1 MRLGFISEQF
11 ESGNKGPGVISQP
24 GEDPGGKSYGIYQ
37 LSRSTLL
44 AYLKQSSIK
53 FISPPFS
60 EEFDTDWQFMA
71 DMYDYEFALDQ
82 HLFITK
88 THFMPAII
96 YAGGF
101 LGYNTESTRIQE
113 AIFSMSVQHAGV
125 NIILKNAFASSASV
139 DDQLIQLYQSRWLY
153 VKALKLPDRI
163 KIILQRRYTTEL
175 RAVRNI
181 VE

>member
-24 GEDPGGKSYGIYQ
+24 GEDPGGKSYGVYQ

-44 AYLKQSSIK
+44 AYLKQDSFK
-53 FISPPFS
+53 FPSTPFS
-60 EEFDTDWQFMA
+60 EEFDDEWMFTA

-96 YAGGF
+96 YAGF

-113 AIFSMSVQHAGV
+113 AVFSTSVQHAGV
-125 NIILKNAFASSASV
+125 NTILKNAFASSASV

-181 VE
+181 VG